1 VLRPLLCSGQCDIV
15 LGCSPPLNGDVS
27 YSHFAEGDNLDSKKV
42 ARGRGGGGGGGGGDM
57 KRS

>member
-1 VLRPLLCSGQCDIV
+1 MLRRLLCSGQCDIV

-42 ARGRGGGGGGGGGDM
+42 ARGRGGGGVGGM
-57 KRS
+57 IQS